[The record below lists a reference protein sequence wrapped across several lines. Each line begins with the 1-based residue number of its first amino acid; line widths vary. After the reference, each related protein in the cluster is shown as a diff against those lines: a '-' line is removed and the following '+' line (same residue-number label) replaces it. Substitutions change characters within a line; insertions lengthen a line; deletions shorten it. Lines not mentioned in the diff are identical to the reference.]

1 MSEELI
7 QRNLIEAPEKMGDW
21 NFYNIG
27 ATTLK
32 ALKGAKIIP
41 DKDYEAYE
49 GKKPD
54 ALIVKKPI
62 IIAAIEYKTPQEL
75 RTEKQ
80 IAKAIAQEIGTA
92 QILQAKVYIV
102 TDGKKTF
109 LINPATGQEIL
120 QEDGS
125 RITLNFDKSST
136 ECITLINKIRASINA
151 TNNQIKAAA
160 SVDPLPLAEKV
171 WQDLWAVSG
180 ATPENCLY
188 TFVEIFIFKYLSD
201 LGVLKGMYSFYD
213 LLGKYSGNNENEV
226 LEYYA
231 STVRVKIKALFPGNP
246 KDKTTIINGTIFV
259 SKDDKAVSGYAT
271 VFHKIL
277 KRFNDFGTLENI
289 DYDFKSKLFETF
301 LKESISKKN
310 WGQYFTPLKVV
321 RAIVNMIDIAPGMK
335 ICDPACGV
343 GKFLLEPILHDL
355 HRFYKVEDGE
365 LKPQITLSGFDKGFD
380 KDEQKTIILA
390 KANMLI
396 YMSGLLREHP
406 EMTDKFAKL
415 FNDTFLLQTNSILGT
430 LAKPV
435 HDQYDLILTN
445 PPYVMSGSSNLK
457 EEISKDDTLKKYFS
471 VSAMGIEGLFMEWII
486 RALKPNGKAFIVVP
500 DGIMNRSNDKKLRDF
515 ILEQCEIDAVISLPL
530 NTFFTTNK
538 KTYILALTKKAPVMV
553 DGVPTLQRQTS
564 PVFTYLCSE
573 IGETRDV
580 YRFDIDQNDLQ
591 VASDLFNMFKGA
603 KTSFANTL
611 NMIGDKR
618 CKISSIDDFYNG
630 THWCVERWWNHEER
644 QALGIEEE
652 SKIIGVNDFRVLLA
666 DTINTLSE
674 LDEPLAEVEKK
685 NDEDL
690 QFLEIPITQVF
701 DIVRGDGKYTRSYVH
716 EHTGEYPLYSG
727 NTFGPFAQIDS
738 YDYNVPALT
747 WAIDGLAG
755 YMMIHRSPFS
765 ATNHR
770 GILLLKDT
778 NIDLEYAKYTLEPIF
793 RELKKGRQGDNGE
806 NEYTSLPPF
815 MIQSVKF
822 AVPVDHNGEP
832 WLEKQKEIAAGYVT
846 LEQTKETVVEQIAN
860 LSQVSIVPN
869 CDEYAIEYLP
879 LSELFDTIKG
889 KSKYTKKYGNLH
901 SGPYPVYSASSQG
914 TLTHLDTYDY
924 DGRYMTWSTNGF
936 AGTILI
942 LDGKFSINGDR
953 GILVPKNGRQDLD
966 FDYMKFTLEPI
977 FRELAKGRKGDNGE
991 DEFTKLYPSMLNDI
1005 MVPIPVDGEGNISLS
1020 LQKEIAQ
1027 KFISVQNS
1035 QKEIIEK
1042 LDALISKKISI
1053 KSKGSAHF
1061 ILSASFL
1068 LALFLLCPMVCLWP
1082 GLSPHIVGIFKQFRQ
1097 AQYPHKR

>member
-1 MSEELI
+1 
-7 QRNLIEAPEKMGDW
+7 
-21 NFYNIG
+21 
-27 ATTLK
+27 
-32 ALKGAKIIP
+32 
-41 DKDYEAYE
+41 
-49 GKKPD
+49 
-54 ALIVKKPI
+54 
-62 IIAAIEYKTPQEL
+62 
-75 RTEKQ
+75 
-80 IAKAIAQEIGTA
+80 
-92 QILQAKVYIV
+92 
-102 TDGKKTF
+102 
-109 LINPATGQEIL
+109 
-120 QEDGS
+120 
-125 RITLNFDKSST
+125 
-136 ECITLINKIRASINA
+136 
-151 TNNQIKAAA
+151 
-160 SVDPLPLAEKV
+160 
-171 WQDLWAVSG
+171 
-180 ATPENCLY
+180 
-188 TFVEIFIFKYLSD
+188 
-201 LGVLKGMYSFYD
+201 
-213 LLGKYSGNNENEV
+213 
-226 LEYYA
+226 
-231 STVRVKIKALFPGNP
+231 
-246 KDKTTIINGTIFV
+246 
-259 SKDDKAVSGYAT
+259 
-271 VFHKIL
+271 
-277 KRFNDFGTLENI
+277 
-289 DYDFKSKLFETF
+289 
-301 LKESISKKN
+301 
-310 WGQYFTPLKVV
+310 
-321 RAIVNMIDIAPGMK
+321 
-335 ICDPACGV
+335 
-343 GKFLLEPILHDL
+343 
-355 HRFYKVEDGE
+355 
-365 LKPQITLSGFDKGFD
+365 
-380 KDEQKTIILA
+380 
-390 KANMLI
+390 
-396 YMSGLLREHP
+396 
-406 EMTDKFAKL
+406 
-415 FNDTFLLQTNSILGT
+415 
-430 LAKPV
+430 
-435 HDQYDLILTN
+435 
-445 PPYVMSGSSNLK
+445 MSGSSNLK
-457 EEISKDDTLKKYFS
+457 EEISKDDALKKYFS

-553 DGVPTLQRQTS
+553 DGVPTLQRQIS

-580 YRFDIDQNDLQ
+580 YRFDINQNDLQ

-611 NMIGDKR
+611 NMIGDRR

-652 SKIIGVNDFRVLLA
+652 SKTIGVNDFRVLLA

-685 NDEDL
+685 NDEGL

-716 EHTGEYPLYSG
+716 EHTGEHPLYSG
-727 NTFGPFAQIDS
+727 NTFGSFAQIDS

-822 AVPVDHNGEP
+822 AIPVDHDGEP

-860 LSQVSIVPN
+860 LSQVSVVPN

-942 LDGKFSINGDR
+942 LNGKFSINGDR

-991 DEFTKLYPSMLNDI
+991 DEFTKLYPSMLSDI
-1005 MVPIPVDGEGNISLS
+1005 MVPIPVDGKGNISLL

-1042 LDALISKKISI
+1042 LDALISKKIS
-1053 KSKGSAHF
+1053 
-1061 ILSASFL
+1061 
-1068 LALFLLCPMVCLWP
+1068 M
-1082 GLSPHIVGIFKQFRQ
+1082 
-1097 AQYPHKR
+1097 

>member
-1 MSEELI
+1 M
-7 QRNLIEAPEKMGDW
+7 
-21 NFYNIG
+21 
-27 ATTLK
+27 
-32 ALKGAKIIP
+32 
-41 DKDYEAYE
+41 
-49 GKKPD
+49 
-54 ALIVKKPI
+54 
-62 IIAAIEYKTPQEL
+62 
-75 RTEKQ
+75 
-80 IAKAIAQEIGTA
+80 
-92 QILQAKVYIV
+92 
-102 TDGKKTF
+102 
-109 LINPATGQEIL
+109 
-120 QEDGS
+120 
-125 RITLNFDKSST
+125 
-136 ECITLINKIRASINA
+136 
-151 TNNQIKAAA
+151 
-160 SVDPLPLAEKV
+160 
-171 WQDLWAVSG
+171 
-180 ATPENCLY
+180 
-188 TFVEIFIFKYLSD
+188 
-201 LGVLKGMYSFYD
+201 
-213 LLGKYSGNNENEV
+213 

-321 RAIVNMIDIAPGMK
+321 RAIVNMIDITPGMK

-611 NMIGDKR
+611 NMIGDQR

-652 SKIIGVNDFRVLLA
+652 SKTIGVNDFRVLLA

-685 NDEDL
+685 NDEGL

-822 AVPVDHNGEP
+822 AIPVDHDGEP

-1053 KSKGSAHF
+1053 
-1061 ILSASFL
+1061 
-1068 LALFLLCPMVCLWP
+1068 
-1082 GLSPHIVGIFKQFRQ
+1082 
-1097 AQYPHKR
+1097 

>member
-1 MSEELI
+1 
-7 QRNLIEAPEKMGDW
+7 
-21 NFYNIG
+21 
-27 ATTLK
+27 
-32 ALKGAKIIP
+32 
-41 DKDYEAYE
+41 
-49 GKKPD
+49 
-54 ALIVKKPI
+54 
-62 IIAAIEYKTPQEL
+62 
-75 RTEKQ
+75 
-80 IAKAIAQEIGTA
+80 
-92 QILQAKVYIV
+92 
-102 TDGKKTF
+102 
-109 LINPATGQEIL
+109 
-120 QEDGS
+120 
-125 RITLNFDKSST
+125 
-136 ECITLINKIRASINA
+136 
-151 TNNQIKAAA
+151 
-160 SVDPLPLAEKV
+160 
-171 WQDLWAVSG
+171 
-180 ATPENCLY
+180 
-188 TFVEIFIFKYLSD
+188 
-201 LGVLKGMYSFYD
+201 
-213 LLGKYSGNNENEV
+213 
-226 LEYYA
+226 
-231 STVRVKIKALFPGNP
+231 
-246 KDKTTIINGTIFV
+246 
-259 SKDDKAVSGYAT
+259 
-271 VFHKIL
+271 
-277 KRFNDFGTLENI
+277 
-289 DYDFKSKLFETF
+289 
-301 LKESISKKN
+301 
-310 WGQYFTPLKVV
+310 
-321 RAIVNMIDIAPGMK
+321 MIDITPGMK

-457 EEISKDDTLKKYFS
+457 EEISKDDALKKYFS

-611 NMIGDKR
+611 NMIGDRR

-652 SKIIGVNDFRVLLA
+652 SKTIGVNDFRVLLA

-685 NDEDL
+685 NDEGL

-822 AVPVDHNGEP
+822 AVPVDHDGEP
-832 WLEKQKEIAAGYVT
+832 WREKQKEIAAGYVT

-991 DEFTKLYPSMLNDI
+991 DEFTKLYPSMLSNI
-1005 MVPIPVDGEGNISLS
+1005 MVPIPVDGKGNISLL

-1053 KSKGSAHF
+1053 
-1061 ILSASFL
+1061 
-1068 LALFLLCPMVCLWP
+1068 
-1082 GLSPHIVGIFKQFRQ
+1082 
-1097 AQYPHKR
+1097 

>member
-109 LINPATGQEIL
+109 WINPATGQEIL

-321 RAIVNMIDIAPGMK
+321 RAIVNMIDITPGMK

-538 KTYILALTKKAPVMV
+538 KTYILALTKKEPVML
-553 DGVPTLQRQTS
+553 DGVSTLQRQTS

-573 IGETRDV
+573 IGETRDA

-611 NMIGDKR
+611 NMIGDQR
-618 CKISSIDDFYNG
+618 CKISSIGDFYNG

-652 SKIIGVNDFRVLLA
+652 PKTIGVNDFRVLLA

-674 LDEPLAEVEKK
+674 LDEPLAE
-685 NDEDL
+685 
-690 QFLEIPITQVF
+690 
-701 DIVRGDGKYTRSYVH
+701 
-716 EHTGEYPLYSG
+716 
-727 NTFGPFAQIDS
+727 
-738 YDYNVPALT
+738 
-747 WAIDGLAG
+747 
-755 YMMIHRSPFS
+755 
-765 ATNHR
+765 
-770 GILLLKDT
+770 
-778 NIDLEYAKYTLEPIF
+778 
-793 RELKKGRQGDNGE
+793 
-806 NEYTSLPPF
+806 
-815 MIQSVKF
+815 
-822 AVPVDHNGEP
+822 
-832 WLEKQKEIAAGYVT
+832 
-846 LEQTKETVVEQIAN
+846 
-860 LSQVSIVPN
+860 IVPN
-869 CDEYAIEYLP
+869 CDEYPIEYLP

-901 SGPYPVYSASSQG
+901 PGPYPVYSASSQG
-914 TLTHLDTYDY
+914 ILTHLDTYDY

-991 DEFTKLYPSMLNDI
+991 DEFTKLYPSMLSSI

-1035 QKEIIEK
+1035 QREIIEK

-1053 KSKGSAHF
+1053 
-1061 ILSASFL
+1061 
-1068 LALFLLCPMVCLWP
+1068 
-1082 GLSPHIVGIFKQFRQ
+1082 
-1097 AQYPHKR
+1097 

>member
-1 MSEELI
+1 M
-7 QRNLIEAPEKMGDW
+7 
-21 NFYNIG
+21 
-27 ATTLK
+27 
-32 ALKGAKIIP
+32 
-41 DKDYEAYE
+41 
-49 GKKPD
+49 
-54 ALIVKKPI
+54 
-62 IIAAIEYKTPQEL
+62 
-75 RTEKQ
+75 
-80 IAKAIAQEIGTA
+80 
-92 QILQAKVYIV
+92 IL
-102 TDGKKTF
+102 G
-109 LINPATGQEIL
+109 L
-120 QEDGS
+120 
-125 RITLNFDKSST
+125 
-136 ECITLINKIRASINA
+136 
-151 TNNQIKAAA
+151 
-160 SVDPLPLAEKV
+160 
-171 WQDLWAVSG
+171 
-180 ATPENCLY
+180 
-188 TFVEIFIFKYLSD
+188 
-201 LGVLKGMYSFYD
+201 
-213 LLGKYSGNNENEV
+213 
-226 LEYYA
+226 
-231 STVRVKIKALFPGNP
+231 
-246 KDKTTIINGTIFV
+246 
-259 SKDDKAVSGYAT
+259 
-271 VFHKIL
+271 
-277 KRFNDFGTLENI
+277 LENI

-321 RAIVNMIDIAPGMK
+321 RAIVNMIDITPGMK

-515 ILEQCEIDAVISLPL
+515 ILEQCEIDALISLPL

-618 CKISSIDDFYNG
+618 CKILSIDDFYNG

-652 SKIIGVNDFRVLLA
+652 SKTIGVNDFRVLLA

-685 NDEDL
+685 NDEGL

-1053 KSKGSAHF
+1053 
-1061 ILSASFL
+1061 
-1068 LALFLLCPMVCLWP
+1068 
-1082 GLSPHIVGIFKQFRQ
+1082 
-1097 AQYPHKR
+1097 

>member
-1 MSEELI
+1 M
-7 QRNLIEAPEKMGDW
+7 
-21 NFYNIG
+21 
-27 ATTLK
+27 
-32 ALKGAKIIP
+32 
-41 DKDYEAYE
+41 
-49 GKKPD
+49 
-54 ALIVKKPI
+54 
-62 IIAAIEYKTPQEL
+62 
-75 RTEKQ
+75 
-80 IAKAIAQEIGTA
+80 
-92 QILQAKVYIV
+92 
-102 TDGKKTF
+102 
-109 LINPATGQEIL
+109 
-120 QEDGS
+120 
-125 RITLNFDKSST
+125 
-136 ECITLINKIRASINA
+136 
-151 TNNQIKAAA
+151 
-160 SVDPLPLAEKV
+160 
-171 WQDLWAVSG
+171 
-180 ATPENCLY
+180 
-188 TFVEIFIFKYLSD
+188 
-201 LGVLKGMYSFYD
+201 
-213 LLGKYSGNNENEV
+213 

-321 RAIVNMIDIAPGMK
+321 RAIVNMIDITPGMK

-365 LKPQITLSGFDKGFD
+365 LKPQIMLSGFDKGFD

-457 EEISKDDTLKKYFS
+457 EEISKDDALKKYFS

-611 NMIGDKR
+611 NMIGDRR

-652 SKIIGVNDFRVLLA
+652 SKTIGVNDFRVLLA

-685 NDEDL
+685 NDEGL

-716 EHTGEYPLYSG
+716 EHTGEHPLYSG

-822 AVPVDHNGEP
+822 AIPVDHDGEP

-860 LSQVSIVPN
+860 LSQVSVVPN

-942 LDGKFSINGDR
+942 LNGKFSINGDR

-991 DEFTKLYPSMLNDI
+991 DEFTKLYPSMLSDI
-1005 MVPIPVDGEGNISLS
+1005 MVPIPVDGKGNISLL

-1042 LDALISKKISI
+1042 LDALISKKIS
-1053 KSKGSAHF
+1053 
-1061 ILSASFL
+1061 
-1068 LALFLLCPMVCLWP
+1068 M
-1082 GLSPHIVGIFKQFRQ
+1082 
-1097 AQYPHKR
+1097 

>member
-1 MSEELI
+1 M
-7 QRNLIEAPEKMGDW
+7 
-21 NFYNIG
+21 
-27 ATTLK
+27 
-32 ALKGAKIIP
+32 
-41 DKDYEAYE
+41 
-49 GKKPD
+49 
-54 ALIVKKPI
+54 
-62 IIAAIEYKTPQEL
+62 
-75 RTEKQ
+75 
-80 IAKAIAQEIGTA
+80 
-92 QILQAKVYIV
+92 
-102 TDGKKTF
+102 
-109 LINPATGQEIL
+109 
-120 QEDGS
+120 
-125 RITLNFDKSST
+125 
-136 ECITLINKIRASINA
+136 
-151 TNNQIKAAA
+151 
-160 SVDPLPLAEKV
+160 
-171 WQDLWAVSG
+171 
-180 ATPENCLY
+180 
-188 TFVEIFIFKYLSD
+188 
-201 LGVLKGMYSFYD
+201 
-213 LLGKYSGNNENEV
+213 LGKYSGNNENEV

-321 RAIVNMIDIAPGMK
+321 RAIVNMIDITPGMK

-457 EEISKDDTLKKYFS
+457 EEISKDDALKKYFS

-611 NMIGDKR
+611 NMIGDRR

-652 SKIIGVNDFRVLLA
+652 SKTIGVNDFRVLLA

-685 NDEDL
+685 NDEGL

-822 AVPVDHNGEP
+822 AVPVDHDGEP

-991 DEFTKLYPSMLNDI
+991 DEFTKLYPSMLSNI
-1005 MVPIPVDGEGNISLS
+1005 MVPIPVDGKGNISLL

-1053 KSKGSAHF
+1053 
-1061 ILSASFL
+1061 
-1068 LALFLLCPMVCLWP
+1068 
-1082 GLSPHIVGIFKQFRQ
+1082 
-1097 AQYPHKR
+1097 

>member
-1 MSEELI
+1 MPGYIKLG
-7 QRNLIEAPEKMGDW
+7 L
-21 NFYNIG
+21 
-27 ATTLK
+27 
-32 ALKGAKIIP
+32 
-41 DKDYEAYE
+41 
-49 GKKPD
+49 
-54 ALIVKKPI
+54 
-62 IIAAIEYKTPQEL
+62 
-75 RTEKQ
+75 
-80 IAKAIAQEIGTA
+80 EIT
-92 QILQAKVYIV
+92 K
-102 TDGKKTF
+102 
-109 LINPATGQEIL
+109 
-120 QEDGS
+120 S
-125 RITLNFDKSST
+125 LND
-136 ECITLINKIRASINA
+136 
-151 TNNQIKAAA
+151 
-160 SVDPLPLAEKV
+160 
-171 WQDLWAVSG
+171 
-180 ATPENCLY
+180 

-321 RAIVNMIDIAPGMK
+321 RAIVNMIDITPGMK

-365 LKPQITLSGFDKGFD
+365 LKPQITLSGFDKGFN

-457 EEISKDDTLKKYFS
+457 EEISKDDALKKYFS

-611 NMIGDKR
+611 NMIGDRR

-652 SKIIGVNDFRVLLA
+652 SKTIGVNDFRVLLA

-685 NDEDL
+685 NDEGL

-822 AVPVDHNGEP
+822 AVPVDHDGEP

-991 DEFTKLYPSMLNDI
+991 DEFTKLYPSMLSNI
-1005 MVPIPVDGEGNISLS
+1005 MVPIPVDGKGNISLL

-1053 KSKGSAHF
+1053 
-1061 ILSASFL
+1061 
-1068 LALFLLCPMVCLWP
+1068 
-1082 GLSPHIVGIFKQFRQ
+1082 
-1097 AQYPHKR
+1097 

>member
-1 MSEELI
+1 
-7 QRNLIEAPEKMGDW
+7 
-21 NFYNIG
+21 
-27 ATTLK
+27 
-32 ALKGAKIIP
+32 
-41 DKDYEAYE
+41 
-49 GKKPD
+49 
-54 ALIVKKPI
+54 
-62 IIAAIEYKTPQEL
+62 
-75 RTEKQ
+75 
-80 IAKAIAQEIGTA
+80 
-92 QILQAKVYIV
+92 
-102 TDGKKTF
+102 
-109 LINPATGQEIL
+109 
-120 QEDGS
+120 
-125 RITLNFDKSST
+125 
-136 ECITLINKIRASINA
+136 
-151 TNNQIKAAA
+151 
-160 SVDPLPLAEKV
+160 
-171 WQDLWAVSG
+171 
-180 ATPENCLY
+180 
-188 TFVEIFIFKYLSD
+188 
-201 LGVLKGMYSFYD
+201 MYSFYD

-321 RAIVNMIDIAPGMK
+321 RAIVNMIDITPGMK

-515 ILEQCEIDAVISLPL
+515 ILEQCEIDAVISLLL

-611 NMIGDKR
+611 NMIGDQR

-652 SKIIGVNDFRVLLA
+652 SKTIGVNDFRVLLA

-685 NDEDL
+685 NDEGL

-738 YDYNVPALT
+738 YNYNVPALT

-1053 KSKGSAHF
+1053 
-1061 ILSASFL
+1061 
-1068 LALFLLCPMVCLWP
+1068 
-1082 GLSPHIVGIFKQFRQ
+1082 
-1097 AQYPHKR
+1097 

>member
-1 MSEELI
+1 M
-7 QRNLIEAPEKMGDW
+7 
-21 NFYNIG
+21 F
-27 ATTLK
+27 
-32 ALKGAKIIP
+32 
-41 DKDYEAYE
+41 
-49 GKKPD
+49 
-54 ALIVKKPI
+54 V
-62 IIAAIEYKTPQEL
+62 
-75 RTEKQ
+75 
-80 IAKAIAQEIGTA
+80 
-92 QILQAKVYIV
+92 
-102 TDGKKTF
+102 
-109 LINPATGQEIL
+109 
-120 QEDGS
+120 
-125 RITLNFDKSST
+125 
-136 ECITLINKIRASINA
+136 
-151 TNNQIKAAA
+151 
-160 SVDPLPLAEKV
+160 
-171 WQDLWAVSG
+171 
-180 ATPENCLY
+180 

-321 RAIVNMIDIAPGMK
+321 RAIVNMIDITPGMK

-611 NMIGDKR
+611 NMIGDQR

-652 SKIIGVNDFRVLLA
+652 SKTIGVNDFRVLLA

-685 NDEDL
+685 NDEGL

-1053 KSKGSAHF
+1053 
-1061 ILSASFL
+1061 
-1068 LALFLLCPMVCLWP
+1068 
-1082 GLSPHIVGIFKQFRQ
+1082 
-1097 AQYPHKR
+1097 

>member
-1 MSEELI
+1 
-7 QRNLIEAPEKMGDW
+7 
-21 NFYNIG
+21 
-27 ATTLK
+27 
-32 ALKGAKIIP
+32 
-41 DKDYEAYE
+41 
-49 GKKPD
+49 
-54 ALIVKKPI
+54 
-62 IIAAIEYKTPQEL
+62 
-75 RTEKQ
+75 
-80 IAKAIAQEIGTA
+80 
-92 QILQAKVYIV
+92 
-102 TDGKKTF
+102 
-109 LINPATGQEIL
+109 
-120 QEDGS
+120 
-125 RITLNFDKSST
+125 
-136 ECITLINKIRASINA
+136 
-151 TNNQIKAAA
+151 
-160 SVDPLPLAEKV
+160 
-171 WQDLWAVSG
+171 
-180 ATPENCLY
+180 
-188 TFVEIFIFKYLSD
+188 
-201 LGVLKGMYSFYD
+201 
-213 LLGKYSGNNENEV
+213 
-226 LEYYA
+226 
-231 STVRVKIKALFPGNP
+231 
-246 KDKTTIINGTIFV
+246 
-259 SKDDKAVSGYAT
+259 
-271 VFHKIL
+271 
-277 KRFNDFGTLENI
+277 
-289 DYDFKSKLFETF
+289 
-301 LKESISKKN
+301 
-310 WGQYFTPLKVV
+310 
-321 RAIVNMIDIAPGMK
+321 
-335 ICDPACGV
+335 
-343 GKFLLEPILHDL
+343 
-355 HRFYKVEDGE
+355 
-365 LKPQITLSGFDKGFD
+365 
-380 KDEQKTIILA
+380 
-390 KANMLI
+390 
-396 YMSGLLREHP
+396 
-406 EMTDKFAKL
+406 MTDKFAKL

-538 KTYILALTKKAPVMV
+538 KTYILALTKKAPAMV

-652 SKIIGVNDFRVLLA
+652 SKTIGVNDFRVLLA

-685 NDEDL
+685 NDEGL

-1053 KSKGSAHF
+1053 
-1061 ILSASFL
+1061 
-1068 LALFLLCPMVCLWP
+1068 
-1082 GLSPHIVGIFKQFRQ
+1082 
-1097 AQYPHKR
+1097 

>member
-1 MSEELI
+1 M
-7 QRNLIEAPEKMGDW
+7 
-21 NFYNIG
+21 
-27 ATTLK
+27 
-32 ALKGAKIIP
+32 
-41 DKDYEAYE
+41 
-49 GKKPD
+49 
-54 ALIVKKPI
+54 
-62 IIAAIEYKTPQEL
+62 
-75 RTEKQ
+75 
-80 IAKAIAQEIGTA
+80 
-92 QILQAKVYIV
+92 
-102 TDGKKTF
+102 
-109 LINPATGQEIL
+109 
-120 QEDGS
+120 
-125 RITLNFDKSST
+125 
-136 ECITLINKIRASINA
+136 
-151 TNNQIKAAA
+151 
-160 SVDPLPLAEKV
+160 
-171 WQDLWAVSG
+171 
-180 ATPENCLY
+180 
-188 TFVEIFIFKYLSD
+188 
-201 LGVLKGMYSFYD
+201 
-213 LLGKYSGNNENEV
+213 

-321 RAIVNMIDIAPGMK
+321 RAIVNMIDITPGMK

-365 LKPQITLSGFDKGFD
+365 LKPQIMLSGFDKGFD

-457 EEISKDDTLKKYFS
+457 EEISKDDALKKYFS

-553 DGVPTLQRQTS
+553 DGVPTLQRQIS

-611 NMIGDKR
+611 NMIGDRR

-652 SKIIGVNDFRVLLA
+652 SKTIGVNDFRVLLA

-685 NDEDL
+685 NDEGL

-716 EHTGEYPLYSG
+716 EHTGEHPLYSG

-822 AVPVDHNGEP
+822 AIPVDHDGEP

-860 LSQVSIVPN
+860 LSQVSVVPN

-942 LDGKFSINGDR
+942 LNGKFSINGDR

-991 DEFTKLYPSMLNDI
+991 DEFTKLYPSMLSDI
-1005 MVPIPVDGEGNISLS
+1005 MVPIPVDGKGNISLL

-1042 LDALISKKISI
+1042 LDALISKKIS
-1053 KSKGSAHF
+1053 
-1061 ILSASFL
+1061 
-1068 LALFLLCPMVCLWP
+1068 M
-1082 GLSPHIVGIFKQFRQ
+1082 
-1097 AQYPHKR
+1097 